1 MKNIKLDVKDK
12 KILYELMENA
22 RFSYC
27 TIGKNIQLSRE
38 MTAHKIKRM
47 QKLGVLKGFT
57 AHIFKP
63 LVGMNTQYELFINL
77 QSPKNEKDNIIEE
90 LVSHPDTLMVAET
103 EGWFNLHII
112 FCAKDRFHSWEVF
125 EFIRQICKLDNNFE
139 FTITAKNR
147 FASRLFFLEN
157 LDYKSPKKNYKDAF
171 QDIFLKHRLMKE
183 ESVELNETDYKIL
196 NALREDSRIPLKVL
210 GKKLGSASNSIKFRI
225 IRMIKEGVLYSFTPV
240 IDFKK
245 LGFDEYFL
253 LLRLN
258 GDSNQK
264 AKIVNF
270 ISKNKKTYL
279 ANSIIGKWDHKF
291 ILFSKSKD
299 QILDFISEI
308 LEEFPD
314 SIARYDLLW
323 MTKIHKLVSYPEL
336 GDS

>member
-63 LVGMNTQYELFINL
+63 LIGMNIQYELFINL
-77 QSPKNEKDNIIEE
+77 QSPKNEKDKIIEE
-90 LVSHPDTLMVAET
+90 LVSHPDTLMVAEI
-103 EGWFNLHII
+103 EGWFNLHVI
-112 FCAKDRFHSWEVF
+112 FCAKDRFHSWDVF
-125 EFIRQICKLDNNFE
+125 EFIRQLCKLDNNFE
-139 FTITAKNR
+139 FTINAKNR
-147 FASRLFFLEN
+147 FASRLFFLED
-157 LDYKSPKKNYKDAF
+157 LDYKSPRKNYKDAF
-171 QDIFLKHRLMKE
+171 HDIFLKHRLMKE
-183 ESVELNETDYKIL
+183 EAVKLDEIDYMIL
-196 NALREDSRIPLKVL
+196 NYLREDSRIPLKVL
-210 GKKLGSASNSIKFRI
+210 GKELGLASNSVKSRI
-225 IRMIKEGVLYSFTPV
+225 IRLIKEEVLYSFTPV

-264 AKIVNF
+264 TKIFNF

-308 LEEFPD
+308 LEEFLD

-323 MTKIHKLVSYPEL
+323 TTKIHKLVSYPEL
-336 GDS
+336 GN